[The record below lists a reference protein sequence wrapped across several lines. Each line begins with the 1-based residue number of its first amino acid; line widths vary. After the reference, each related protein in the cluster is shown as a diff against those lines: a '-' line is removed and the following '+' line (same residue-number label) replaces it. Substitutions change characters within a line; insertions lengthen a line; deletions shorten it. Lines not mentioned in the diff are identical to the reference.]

1 MASIRYKDP
10 TTGKWELIGS
20 GGSLSNQIVFT
31 TRADF
36 PTVGD
41 DKLLYVDTSADKTYI
56 YKNNT
61 YVLVGD
67 GMSTV
72 DWEALP

>member
-1 MASIRYKDP
+1 MASIRYKNS
-10 TTGKWELIGS
+10 TTGKWELIGG
-20 GGSLSNQIVFT
+20 GGSLSNQIIFAA
-31 TRADF
+31 RADF
-36 PTVGD
+36 PSTGN
-41 DKLLYVDTSADKTYI
+41 DKMLYIDTSANKTYI